1 VVEIEADGA
10 FGSFR
15 FTEDVAPTADN
26 PKTGRLVAMA
36 VIKTIRQLTAP
47 VVIGA

>member
-1 VVEIEADGA
+1 VKIDAAGA

-15 FTEDVAPTADN
+15 FVEDVLPTVDN

-36 VIKTIRQLTAP
+36 LIKTVRQLGAP